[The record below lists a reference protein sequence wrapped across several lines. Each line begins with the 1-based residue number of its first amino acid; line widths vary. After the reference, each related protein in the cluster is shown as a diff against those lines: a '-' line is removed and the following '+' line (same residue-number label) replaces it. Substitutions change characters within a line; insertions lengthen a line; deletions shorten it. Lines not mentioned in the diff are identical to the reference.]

1 MFFIASRLQ
10 REIRSIQLYAAALAN
25 IFIYLFYLF
34 FNQLCPQHFLKTF
47 LLLFYLFFIYLFY
60 CIACLP
66 LIILI

>member
-1 MFFIASRLQ
+1 MFFIARLQ

-47 LLLFYLFFIYLFY
+47 LLFILFFYFILLPAYL
-60 CIACLP
+60 
-66 LIILI
+66 